1 MSAIVRSLQSDEA
14 SYAAIVAYI
23 ASRYIQFPGDWILQS
38 AALFIFIHARHA
50 RYRHASE
57 AKKKRYSA
65 LGIGFFVFI
74 PFAMLIFAF
83 APILPLRAQHQTA
96 WAFLYIDLF
105 YLIPAT
111 GYLIFIDRMEEPN
124 KSPEPTPTSG
134 MPAAE
139 QPSRRP

>member
-1 MSAIVRSLQSDEA
+1 MNAIVRILRSDEA
-14 SYAAIVAYI
+14 SYAAIATYLV
-23 ASRYIQFPGDWILQS
+23 SRHIEFPGDWLLRF
-38 AALFIFIHARHA
+38 AALYVFVHARYE

-74 PFAMLIFAF
+74 PFAMLIVAF
-83 APILPLRAQHQTA
+83 TPLLPLRAQHPA
-96 WAFLYIDLF
+96 VWAFIYIELF

-111 GYLIFIDRMEEPN
+111 GYLIFVDRMKEPN
-124 KSPEPTPTSG
+124 KSPEPTTTSV

-139 QPSRRP
+139 HPARRP